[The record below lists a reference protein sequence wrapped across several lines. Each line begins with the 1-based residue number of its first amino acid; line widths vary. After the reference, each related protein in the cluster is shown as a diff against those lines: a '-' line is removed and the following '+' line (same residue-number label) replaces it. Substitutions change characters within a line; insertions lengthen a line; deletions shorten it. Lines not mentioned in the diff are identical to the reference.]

1 MGVISCVL
9 NAAVCDRYPC
19 RAWFAI
25 FRCQLLVMTT
35 VIATGLGGG
44 GVGLPMAAVAV
55 ALFLELCMLLIWRPY
70 QHTALNYI
78 KAVAVGHALLITCA
92 ALWEASAD
100 AADDEAAPA
109 GHAIESCMTIGGG
122 VLWGPVALVSAVTVA
137 QKCRAHRSRQIAE
150 QATAAAAAAAERAA
164 GPEWPPR
171 LETPPSTPPSAPPT
185 TASSD
190 LPPPSRERRSRG
202 RSRSG
207 SRGVAPRPPSRGLP
221 APRRAFAS
229 EPEMVEDE
237 QEEWIPPRR
246 RRQRS

>member
-1 MGVISCVL
+1 
-9 NAAVCDRYPC
+9 
-19 RAWFAI
+19 
-25 FRCQLLVMTT
+25 MTT

-44 GVGLPMAAVAV
+44 GVGLPMAAVAA
-55 ALFLELCMLLIWRPY
+55 ALLLELCMLLIWRPY

-78 KAVAVGHALLITCA
+78 KAVAVGHALLITGA

-100 AADDEAAPA
+100 AADEAASA
-109 GHAIESCMTIGGG
+109 GHAIESCLTIGGG

-137 QKCRAHRSRQIAE
+137 RNYRAHRVRQVAE
-150 QATAAAAAAAERAA
+150 QATAAAAAAA

-185 TASSD
+185 TASTD
-190 LPPPSRERRSRG
+190 LPPPSRERRGRS

-229 EPEMVEDE
+229 EPEMAEDE